1 MIEPVDPG
9 AGGPDME
16 TIDQQDL
23 DHYGYRLLVSLTRHR
38 EEVGLNRAFL
48 NALSIVVPKLNF
60 RLYLRDN
67 HFDDWKLISAT
78 GMDLEQGDR
87 IDRETKARDVNLME
101 SAQDVQPGKLSY
113 RQEGTLFLCL
123 FPIMLGNDYF
133 AAVVSD
139 GFYQASGNELL
150 ESLLDA
156 YSNLYTLL
164 YRSNHDP
171 LTGLLNRQS
180 FDLAFGRVSEGIA
193 AEHKA
198 FLVIIDID
206 HFKKINDTHGHL
218 AGDDAL
224 AHLARLMF
232 ESFRDGDLL
241 FRFGGEEF
249 VVLLNAV
256 EGESAQGIL
265 DRFREKVATSQF
277 PKIGRV
283 TISLGY
289 TALRSGDKQLK
300 LISRADQALYHAKEN
315 GRNQCRSY
323 ESLEAPASGN

>member
-1 MIEPVDPG
+1 MAETDEP
-9 AGGPDME
+9 GPE
-16 TIDQQDL
+16 SQTGEIAAEDL

-78 GMDLEQGDR
+78 GLDLEQGDR
-87 IDRETKARDVNLME
+87 IDRDTKSRDVNLME
-101 SAQDVQPGKLSY
+101 ATQNIEPGKLSY
-113 RQEGTLFLCL
+113 RQEGNLFLCL

-139 GFYQASGNELL
+139 GSYQASGNELL

-180 FDLAFGRVSEGIA
+180 FDLAYGRVSEGA
-193 AEHKA
+193 GDEQGAY
-198 FLVIIDID
+198 LVIIDID

-232 ESFRDGDLL
+232 DSFRDGDLL

-256 EGESAQGIL
+256 EGQSAQGIL
-265 DRFREKVATSQF
+265 ERFREKVAASNF

-289 TALRSGDKQLK
+289 TALRAGDKQLK

-315 GRNQCRSY
+315 GRNQCCAY
-323 ESLEAPASGN
+323 EDLEGSAQAS